1 MRLIKHPPVLNVINA
16 HAVDYP
22 TPINLSY
29 FWNFGGTALIAL
41 VLQIITGIAL
51 AMHYTPHVDLAFA
64 SVEHIMRDV
73 NYGWLIR
80 YMHANGASMF
90 LLIFIY
96 IWQEVYTM
104 VLILLSVKYY
114 D

>member
-22 TPINLSY
+22 LRLFGY

-51 AMHYTPHVDLAFA
+51 AMHYTP
-64 SVEHIMRDV
+64 
-73 NYGWLIR
+73 
-80 YMHANGASMF
+80 
-90 LLIFIY
+90 
-96 IWQEVYTM
+96 Q
-104 VLILLSVKYY
+104 
-114 D
+114 